1 MNITENEY
9 RLKIR
14 LVNTLLKELGQR
26 YYLKANED
34 AMRNDLEKAIKQEMI
49 SVVFCEDEIK
59 DFTEDEMNAQSEG
72 GWLLFN
78 MPTKWIEE
86 MIVTTKKY

>member
-34 AMRNDLEKAIKQEMI
+34 AMRNEFY
-49 SVVFCEDEIK
+49 S
-59 DFTEDEMNAQSEG
+59 
-72 GWLLFN
+72 
-78 MPTKWIEE
+78 
-86 MIVTTKKY
+86 